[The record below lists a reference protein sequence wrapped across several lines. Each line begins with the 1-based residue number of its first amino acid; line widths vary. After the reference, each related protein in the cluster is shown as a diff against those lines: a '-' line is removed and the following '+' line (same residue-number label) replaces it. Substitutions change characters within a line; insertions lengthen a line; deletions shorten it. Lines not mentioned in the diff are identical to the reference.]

1 MTTARLERHKAVTRR
16 GSERRAG
23 CPVWLGWLGPLV
35 VAATPSALG
44 DPHLIDT
51 LFIARDN
58 ALWVVGCH
66 RPGALLL
73 VLAAGLSSCRHKE
86 VICAMAQSASVLNRM
101 QPQVPTMAPRDTP
114 LPP

>member
-1 MTTARLERHKAVTRR
+1 LNGIRLSLGLASNEGRVVPF
-16 GSERRAG
+16 GS
-23 CPVWLGWLGPLV
+23 GWLGPLV

-58 ALWVVGCH
+58 ALWAVRCH
-66 RPGALLL
+66 RPGALPFA
-73 VLAAGLSSCRHKE
+73 LAAELSSCRHKE
-86 VICAMAQSASVLNRM
+86 VICAMAQSASVVNRM
-101 QPQVPTMAPRDTP
+101 QPRVPTMASRDSP